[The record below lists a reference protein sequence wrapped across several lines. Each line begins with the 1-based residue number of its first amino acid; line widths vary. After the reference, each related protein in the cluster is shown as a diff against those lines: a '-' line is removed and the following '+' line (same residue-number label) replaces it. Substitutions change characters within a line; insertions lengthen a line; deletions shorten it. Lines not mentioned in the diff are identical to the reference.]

1 MNVLHWIQQEKK
13 VADYHVI
20 TWPTSHFHH
29 PRNRTDIVGQFKS
42 KLDDGAA
49 PASSGAQTQTQ
60 TEGIGFGLFD
70 NINDRKYRSG
80 GLGTDGMV
88 VDGLKDA
95 INNKVKSSARN
106 SRGNQVTGPEAAS
119 SLIQTILPAE
129 VYSVVNSA
137 GQSVLKVQSRLRQN
151 ISKLRDIYRK
161 QSGQT
166 ANTRKRQNVAGR
178 EPDKEQKGTRRADRD
193 EVLIMQAESSYLLD
207 SYDKNGQ
214 YSTLGKN

>member
-42 KLDDGAA
+42 KLDGGAA
-49 PASSGAQTQTQ
+49 PASSGAQTQTD
-60 TEGIGFGLFD
+60 GIGFGTFD
-70 NINDRKYRSG
+70 NIHDRKYKSG
-80 GLGTDGMV
+80 GLGSDGMV
-88 VDGLKDA
+88 TDGSKEA
-95 INNKVKSSARN
+95 VNNKIKSASRN
-106 SRGNQVTGPEAAS
+106 SRGNQVTGPEASS
-119 SLIQTILPAE
+119 SLMQTILPAE
-129 VYSVVNSA
+129 VYSVLNSA
-137 GQSVLKVQSRLRQN
+137 GQSALKVQSRIRQN

-161 QSGQT
+161 QSGQAADT
-166 ANTRKRQNVAGR
+166 QRKQNVTRKQ
-178 EPDKEQKGTRRADRD
+178 PDQEQKGTRRANRD
-193 EVLIMQAESSYLLD
+193 EVLIMQAEGSYLLD

>member
-29 PRNRTDIVGQFKS
+29 PRNRTDIIGQFKIKPDS
-42 KLDDGAA
+42 TA
-49 PASSGAQTQTQ
+49 PASSGEQTQTQ
-60 TEGIGFGLFD
+60 TEGTGFGSFD
-70 NINDRKYRSG
+70 NIHDRKYKSG
-80 GLGTDGMV
+80 GLGSDGMV
-88 VDGLKDA
+88 ADGSKDA
-95 INNKVKSSARN
+95 VSNKVKSAARN

-137 GQSVLKVQSRLRQN
+137 GQSALKVQSRIRQN

-161 QSGQT
+161 QFGRT
-166 ANTRKRQNVAGR
+166 ADTQKQQSVARRQ
-178 EPDKEQKGTRRADRD
+178 PDQEQKGTRRANRD
-193 EVLIMQAESSYLLD
+193 EVLITQEKSNYLLD

>member
-1 MNVLHWIQQEKK
+1 MNVLRWIQQEKK

-29 PRNRTDIVGQFKS
+29 PRKRTDIVGQFNS
-42 KLDDGAA
+42 KLDGAA

-60 TEGIGFGLFD
+60 TEGIGFGPFD

-80 GLGTDGMV
+80 GLGSDGMV
-88 VDGLKDA
+88 TDGSKDA
-95 INNKVKSSARN
+95 VNNMVKSSARN

-137 GQSVLKVQSRLRQN
+137 GQSALKVRSRIRQN

-161 QSGQT
+161 QFGQT
-166 ANTRKRQNVAGR
+166 ANTQRQQNVAR
-178 EPDKEQKGTRRADRD
+178 RQPDKEQKGTHRANRD
-193 EVLIMQAESSYLLD
+193 EVLITQEKNNYLLD
-207 SYDKNGQ
+207 SYDKNGR
-214 YSTLGKN
+214 YSTLGK

>member
-29 PRNRTDIVGQFKS
+29 PRNRTDIIGQIKS
-42 KLDDGAA
+42 KSDGAA
-49 PASSGAQTQTQ
+49 PASSGAQPQP
-60 TEGIGFGLFD
+60 EGIGFGSFD
-70 NINDRKYRSG
+70 NIHDRKYKSG
-80 GLGTDGMV
+80 GLGMDGMV
-88 VDGLKDA
+88 SDGAKDA
-95 INNKVKSSARN
+95 VNNKVKSAARN

-129 VYSVVNSA
+129 VYSVVSSA
-137 GQSVLKVQSRLRQN
+137 RQSALKVQSRIRQN
-151 ISKLRDIYRK
+151 VAKLRDIYRK
-161 QSGQT
+161 QTGQ
-166 ANTRKRQNVAGR
+166 AVNTQKQQNVTR
-178 EPDKEQKGTRRADRD
+178 RQPDKEQSGTRRADRD
-193 EVLIMQAESSYLLD
+193 ELLITQEKNNYLLD

>member
-1 MNVLHWIQQEKK
+1 MNVLHWIQQERK

-29 PRNRTDIVGQFKS
+29 PRNRTDIIGQIKS
-42 KLDDGAA
+42 KSDGAA
-49 PASSGAQTQTQ
+49 PASSGAQPQ
-60 TEGIGFGLFD
+60 TEGIGFGAFD
-70 NINDRKYRSG
+70 NIHDRKYKSG

-88 VDGLKDA
+88 TDGSKDA
-95 INNKVKSSARN
+95 VNNKVKSAARN

-129 VYSVVNSA
+129 VYSVVSSA
-137 GQSVLKVQSRLRQN
+137 GQSALKVQSRIRQN
-151 ISKLRDIYRK
+151 VAKLRDIYRK
-161 QSGQT
+161 QSGQ
-166 ANTRKRQNVAGR
+166 AVNTQKQQNVTR
-178 EPDKEQKGTRRADRD
+178 RQPDKEQSGTRRADRD
-193 EVLIMQAESSYLLD
+193 ELLITQEKNNYLLD